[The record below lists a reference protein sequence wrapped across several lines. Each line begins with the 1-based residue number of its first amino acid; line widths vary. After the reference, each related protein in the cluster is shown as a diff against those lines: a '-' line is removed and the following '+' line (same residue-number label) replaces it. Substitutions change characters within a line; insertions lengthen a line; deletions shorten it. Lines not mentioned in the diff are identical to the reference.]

1 MYWCMVYGSKGRVVY
16 TLNFQISTLD
26 TYWGSLSGMSDLKI
40 DMSLLDIG
48 VVNTVCCISYQYSS
62 CLRSWFP

>member
-1 MYWCMVYGSKGRVVY
+1 MVYGMVYGSKGRVVY

-62 CLRSWFP
+62 YLRSEL